1 MKKRTALIAIAWSTA
16 LIFVGACSKGAGTTG
31 SGSYEANVEAY
42 CRAIQ
47 SGDYDASVPLTVV
60 GAGALKQVEKGP
72 EFERAA
78 RRTEILQSQRSE
90 VEKLYRQILPPSAQW
105 KILEVGESQI
115 RGTKLVF
122 VEIVYPNRDEADF
135 DNELNPRT
143 MKQIRHHVKKGVYY
157 ATVEEKSKLIVDL
170 PNFRAIS
177 LYKAL
182 EMWD

>member
-1 MKKRTALIAIAWSTA
+1 MKKRTALIAIACSVA
-16 LIFVGACSKGAGTTG
+16 LIFVGACSKETEAARL
-31 SGSYEANVEAY
+31 GSYEANVAAY

-60 GAGALKQVEKGP
+60 GAGALQQVEKGP

-78 RRTEILQSQRSE
+78 RRTEILQTQRSDIE
-90 VEKLYRQILPPSAQW
+90 RLYRQILPATAQW
-105 KILEVGESQI
+105 KILGVGESRI

-135 DNELNPRT
+135 DNELDPLT
-143 MKQIRHHVKKGVYY
+143 MEQIRHHVKKGIYY

-177 LYKAL
+177 LYKAI